1 MAIIILRTF
10 IIYFAL
16 LVSMRFMGKRQLG
29 ELEVSELVVAVMV
42 ADVAAMPLQDIGIP
56 MINGLIPVILLFC
69 FEILVTGAVT
79 KSIRFRTLLCGK
91 PSILVANGKIDQEQ
105 MRKNRFTLDELF
117 EELRQ
122 QGVTD
127 LSTIERAVLETG
139 GNLNVILFPA
149 HQPPTCSQLGLAVP
163 HAGYPTILINDGR
176 VLSRNLHLMGLD
188 EGWLAEALRSRGLD
202 DPSAVYL
209 MTIDGAGTVCLEEM
223 EQQA

>member
-1 MAIIILRTF
+1 MAIIICRTF
-10 IIYFAL
+10 IIYIAL

-56 MINGLIPVILLFC
+56 MLNGLIPVVLLFC

-91 PSILVANGKIDQEQ
+91 PSILVADGKIDQAQ

-139 GNLNVILFPA
+139 GNLNVVLFPA
-149 HQPPTCSQLGLAVP
+149 QQPPTCAQLGIEVP
-163 HAGYPTILINDGR
+163 PAGYPTILINDGR
-176 VLSRNLHLMGLD
+176 VLGRSLRRCGRD
-188 EGWLAEALRSRGLD
+188 EAWLQKAIQKQGFARPEEVFLLTYTPEGGVFCL
-202 DPSAVYL
+202 
-209 MTIDGAGTVCLEEM
+209 GKEGTP
-223 EQQA
+223 